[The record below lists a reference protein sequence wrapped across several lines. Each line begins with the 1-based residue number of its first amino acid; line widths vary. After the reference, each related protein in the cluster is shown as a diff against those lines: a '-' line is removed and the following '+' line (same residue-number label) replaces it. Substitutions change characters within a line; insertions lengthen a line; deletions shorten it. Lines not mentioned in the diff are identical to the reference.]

1 MERYDRYK
9 DSGIEWIGE
18 IPEHWQV
25 CRISCL
31 FSEEKRINSNLDNYH
46 ALKFMDGT
54 IVPKPEKWLKE
65 DIEETYSKYRVV
77 SPGTIMINNLNL
89 NFDLKSKRVGIVL
102 ENGIITSAYLAL
114 VPDFNSVIPSF
125 YNYVFKGWDS
135 RKAFHGMG
143 SGLRKTLNWEEL
155 SKHKVVHPLIKEQ
168 RVIAEYLDRKTFEID
183 SLVQKTEKSIELLQE
198 YRKSVITEA
207 VTKGL
212 DPNVPMK
219 DSGVEWIGE
228 IPEWWDL
235 PKLKLLTTK
244 IGSGK
249 TPKGGAMTYSNS
261 GVLFLRSQNV
271 YNEGLVLDDA
281 VFIDVNVD
289 DEMSNTRVYRNDVLL
304 NITGGSI
311 GRSSLY
317 ELDLPANVNQHVCI
331 IRPSSEV
338 LPSFIHYYW
347 ISELGSQIIS
357 LYQTGANREGLN
369 FEQIGNA
376 VVPLPTL
383 PEQEKIVEYLNQ
395 KTSEIDSLIEK
406 KKQLVEKL
414 QEYRKSLI
422 SECVTGKVKV
432 PGVE

>member
-18 IPEHWQV
+18 IPKSWRIVRAKSIFTQRKSKGNTDLTQLSATQDKGMVPQSLLASVVQV
-25 CRISCL
+25 
-31 FSEEKRINSNLDNYH
+31 SEEADLSQFKTVHKGDFVISLRSFQGGFELSQYEGVCSPAYQVFFGDQLVSTSHFKYLFKCDGFISKMNSL
-46 ALKFMDGT
+46 T
-54 IVPKPEKWLKE
+54 
-65 DIEETYSKYRVV
+65 
-77 SPGTIMINNLNL
+77 
-89 NFDLKSKRVGIVL
+89 VGIREGKNIQYQDFANSLIVL
-102 ENGIITSAYLAL
+102 
-114 VPDFNSVIPSF
+114 PS
-125 YNYVFKGWDS
+125 K
-135 RKAFHGMG
+135 
-143 SGLRKTLNWEEL
+143 L
-155 SKHKVVHPLIKEQ
+155 EQ
-168 RVIAEYLDRKTFEID
+168 KNIADYLDRQTLIID
-183 SLVQKTEKSIELLQE
+183 SLVQKTKKSIELLQE
-198 YRKSVITEA
+198 QRKSVISEA

-347 ISELGSQIIS
+347 IS
-357 LYQTGANREGLN
+357 
-369 FEQIGNA
+369 
-376 VVPLPTL
+376 
-383 PEQEKIVEYLNQ
+383 
-395 KTSEIDSLIEK
+395 
-406 KKQLVEKL
+406 
-414 QEYRKSLI
+414 
-422 SECVTGKVKV
+422 
-432 PGVE
+432 